1 MWVIKTEKG
10 SVSSQTLSLFTP
22 HTSQVMPE
30 PGAGP
35 VLAGGGVHSPV
46 FVPAVATYWGVRTRW
61 GQLITGCWSPRP
73 TSLWSPM
80 PRCDAGD
87 TGAWSHYQMS
97 WHQVR
102 EYWSLPRRI
111 RRILVVTSVIFMAQ
125 NIRDIASHLQWPVAC
140 APEIMHGADMS
151 WFISHQTR
159 SFSLSLPPVPSVMCS
174 CEARVRVKRVRGDKN
189 LDWPWGN

>member
-1 MWVIKTEKG
+1 MWVIRTEKG

-30 PGAGP
+30 PGAGL

-46 FVPAVATYWGVRTRW
+46 FVPAVAVATYWGVRTWW

-97 WHQVR
+97 WHQARV
-102 EYWSLPRRI
+102 YWSLPDDSGEKWFADHF
-111 RRILVVTSVIFMAQ
+111 LEVVVTSIIFMAQ
-125 NIRDIASHLQWPVAC
+125 HIRDIASHLQWPVAC

-151 WFISHQTR
+151 WFISHQTW
-159 SFSLSLPPVPSVMCS
+159 SFSLFTSSSVS
-174 CEARVRVKRVRGDKN
+174 NV
-189 LDWPWGN
+189 

>member
-30 PGAGP
+30 PGAGL

-46 FVPAVATYWGVRTRW
+46 FVPAVAVATYWGVRTWW

-102 EYWSLPRRI
+102 EYWSLPG
-111 RRILVVTSVIFMAQ
+111 LCWKCFFMIWNDFSDECYIYGWEYQGYCFTPAVASGLCT
-125 NIRDIASHLQWPVAC
+125 RDNARGWHVMIYISPNTVFFSFYLQ
-140 APEIMHGADMS
+140 
-151 WFISHQTR
+151 FRQ
-159 SFSLSLPPVPSVMCS
+159 
-174 CEARVRVKRVRGDKN
+174 
-189 LDWPWGN
+189 